1 MHNARGFVGV
11 GALVAIIIGL
21 AVLGGGAYFVT
32 NKKAPVLPPPPIMA
46 PESQSGTPAVA
57 EKSVASI
64 DWHIELASP
73 SITNPDDYKKYEQAI
88 AIDVTFTDKSTKRYD
103 LGTSYGCTGTKKE
116 AMEDGK
122 KVFGQVLCYMAAS
135 GVDFV
140 AYQEGTQFI
149 VERIDEDASG
159 RTSGK
164 TSVVLKI

>member
-1 MHNARGFVGV
+1 MQTKRGFVGV
-11 GALVAIIIGL
+11 GVLVAIVVGI
-21 AVLGGGAYFVT
+21 AVLGGGAYFVLRT
-32 NKKAPVLPPPPIMA
+32 QTPMPPPPPVPPA
-46 PESQSGTPAVA
+46 SQTKTPAVA

-122 KVFGQVLCYMAAS
+122 KVFGQVLCYFAAS